1 MRVYTNLFTKLITP
15 ENLFYAWEDFRRDK
29 KKKEDVLIF
38 EKNLESEIFKL
49 HRELK
54 SETYRHSGY
63 VDFYISDPKRRH
75 IHKAIV
81 RDRVLHHAIMS
92 ILYPLYDKVF
102 IHNSFSCRI
111 GKGNHKGVGALRS
124 MVQKESKNDTKQV
137 FILKCGIEKL

>member
-15 ENLFYAWEDFRRDK
+15 ENLFYVWEDFRRDK

-38 EKNLESEIFKL
+38 EKNLESELFKL

-63 VDFYISDPKRRH
+63 VDFYMSDPKRRH

-81 RDRVLHHAIMS
+81 CDRVFHHAIMS
-92 ILYPLYDKVF
+92 ILYPLYDKTF
-102 IHNSFSCRI
+102 IHNFLCRI
-111 GKGNHKGVGALRS
+111 GKVII
-124 MVQKESKNDTKQV
+124 KE
-137 FILKCGIEKL
+137 